1 MANDK
6 PYIVPSGWRLLLHDA
21 GIDSANVLRR
31 ASLPEDLLS
40 RDRACLSRDE
50 YYRLWQGIEDE
61 GSDPALPL
69 RIAAGMSVEAFDPPV
84 FAAFCSPNLNIA
96 LARLAKYKRL
106 TCGKVLTVEV
116 TDNATTIVDER
127 LDKSA
132 QPPATLVL
140 TELVFVV
147 QLGRIATRERICP
160 LEVRSPILP
169 GKANDFT
176 EFFGVSVRRGDVP
189 QVRFSSTDASRPFLT
204 ASESMWTFFEK
215 ELNKRLADLTES
227 ATMRDKV
234 HAVLLELLPAG
245 GALHGCGGKKIGCQL
260 ANSAPA
266 PKRRTPHLS
275 EGARRHPRGSG
286 HCTTSSPRP
295 CPAPKFPS
303 YSATRTPIR
312 SSAPSADG
320 PAPRPRVP
328 DAKWPWSTRAMA
340 GCLWPL

>member
-6 PYIVPSGWRLLLHDA
+6 PYIVPSGWRLLLQDA
-21 GIDSANVLRR
+21 GIDSSNVLRR

-50 YYRLWQGIEDE
+50 YFRLWQGVEDE

-69 RIAAGMSVEAFDPPV
+69 RIASSMSVEAFDPPV
-84 FAAFCSPNLNIA
+84 FAAFCSPNLNVA

-189 QVRFSSTDASRPFLT
+189 QVRFSSADASRPFLT
-204 ASESMWTFFEK
+204 ANESMWTFFEK

-227 ATMRDKV
+227 ATTRDKV

-245 GALHGCGGKKIGCQL
+245 VASMDAVAKQLGVSSRTLHRRLKEEHLTFQKVLDDTREALAMHYLKSSLMSGAEISFLLGYEDP
-260 ANSAPA
+260 NSFFRAFSGWTGT
-266 PKRRTPHLS
+266 TPES
-275 EGARRHPRGSG
+275 ARRE
-286 HCTTSSPRP
+286 
-295 CPAPKFPS
+295 
-303 YSATRTPIR
+303 
-312 SSAPSADG
+312 
-320 PAPRPRVP
+320 
-328 DAKWPWSTRAMA
+328 MA
-340 GCLWPL
+340 LVH